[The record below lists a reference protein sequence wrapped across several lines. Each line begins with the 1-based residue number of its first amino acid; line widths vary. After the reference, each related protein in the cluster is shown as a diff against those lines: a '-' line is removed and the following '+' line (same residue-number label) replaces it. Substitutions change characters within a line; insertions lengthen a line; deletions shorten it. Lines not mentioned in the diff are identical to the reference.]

1 MFPLQFVATLWKICK
16 SESVYRRHNV
26 HFRVWIQAHK
36 SLISV
41 AWRSHAFSS
50 VFNNAFDCTNISK
63 EHFCWQRK
71 GQTEDAALQNE
82 ISLFT
87 LHDNEYN
94 LISDPADQR
103 LMPAKRDLF
112 NEFGKLIAKIKKK
125 NWIVGHVE
133 RRSFTPLTDHTVAT
147 DSLFLTLSL
156 YQFVSLLVFNFTFF
170 CRHSRT
176 SIRSW
181 GLLERQYS
189 VCRAVVTP
197 EWK

>member
-50 VFNNAFDCTNISK
+50 VFNNTFDCTNILK

-112 NEFGKLIAKIKKK
+112 NEFGKLIAKIEKKTELSDMLRGGASLL
-125 NWIVGHVE
+125 WLITLLQQIHYFSHWV
-133 RRSFTPLTDHTVAT
+133 FI
-147 DSLFLTLSL
+147 SLFLCWYLISLS
-156 YQFVSLLVFNFTFF
+156 S
-170 CRHSRT
+170 
-176 SIRSW
+176 
-181 GLLERQYS
+181 
-189 VCRAVVTP
+189 VVTRGRP
-197 EWK
+197 SEVWDCWRDSTQYAEL